1 MSDRASTRANAHT
14 IRQSLDE
21 SIESLTKWLGENT
34 SVNSEESDA
43 DACASE
49 RMAWHYGYLIAL
61 RDVRALRARLVIT
74 GR

>member
-1 MSDRASTRANAHT
+1 MSDRASQRADART

-21 SIESLTKWLGENT
+21 SIESLSKWLGET
-34 SVNSEESDA
+34 ASGNSSHA

-61 RDVRALRARLVIT
+61 RDVRALVAAA
-74 GR
+74 